1 MTWFNTALTEFG
13 IAGLALRSLIE
24 FLKVALQNSNAA
36 VRTSATKTLV
46 TVKLFAGSSRHILNV
61 PRNSANDGS
70 KGIKDFLEDLNP
82 QLINTITTEFDKVE
96 GSAAPEPSRTS
107 ADLVNMPSSTGPAKA
122 GASGTG
128 DPLDDLFPRVDLDG
142 LLKGTTILTDAK
154 SDSWKTKK
162 EALEV
167 LQSILDQGSNKRLKG
182 AMGECTLLLDRH
194 IIDLHPGEIGQIL
207 KARVTDT
214 NKAVQTL
221 ALDIVCR
228 ISTGMGKAFEK
239 HTRLFALPISTV
251 LADQKAPIRAAALQA
266 LTAIATAC
274 DGIES
279 MIPGFTTS
287 FETSNPL
294 QKGTLLHW
302 LADWFKEHEPPSSLD
317 LNAWA
322 SPIVSSLDDRNSD
335 VRKGAQSLLPTL
347 IACAGFDFVLHQT
360 NSLKPASRNSA
371 VPLIQAARPALA
383 APVQPTAAPKTKK
396 PSAIIAPAPPA
407 SPPPGSPTLSSAPP
421 AKVGPKVTGVRRKL
435 PLGSSRPESRSETP
449 VEAGPSR
456 ATGNPAAGGIKRPTG
471 AGAETAPMHSSLPF
485 HSSNLDAKRARTGK
499 DAHKWINEGGP
510 TRKDLADLLQSQ
522 MEPHASKDLV
532 ARLFSHDHNAV
543 NDHIQGLT
551 IMSGLFSGAESGGE
565 GVETVCLSNF
575 DLPLKY
581 ASIKAHEPQPNLISK
596 CLDVVEAVLAFLR
609 SLNYQLTD
617 GEALC
622 FIPTMV
628 FKVIGFS

>member
-1 MTWFNTALTEFG
+1 
-13 IAGLALRSLIE
+13 
-24 FLKVALQNSNAA
+24 
-36 VRTSATKTLV
+36 
-46 TVKLFAGSSRHILNV
+46 
-61 PRNSANDGS
+61 
-70 KGIKDFLEDLNP
+70 
-82 QLINTITTEFDKVE
+82 
-96 GSAAPEPSRTS
+96 
-107 ADLVNMPSSTGPAKA
+107 
-122 GASGTG
+122 
-128 DPLDDLFPRVDLDG
+128 
-142 LLKGTTILTDAK
+142 
-154 SDSWKTKK
+154 
-162 EALEV
+162 
-167 LQSILDQGSNKRLKG
+167 
-182 AMGECTLLLDRH
+182 
-194 IIDLHPGEIGQIL
+194 
-207 KARVTDT
+207 
-214 NKAVQTL
+214 
-221 ALDIVCR
+221 
-228 ISTGMGKAFEK
+228 MGKAFEK

-302 LADWFKEHEPPSSLD
+302 LADWFKEHEPPSLD

-383 APVQPTAAPKTKK
+383 ALVQPTPKTNK
-396 PSAIIAPAPPA
+396 PSAITAPAPPA
-407 SPPPGSPTLSSAPP
+407 SPPPGSPTLSSAPAP
-421 AKVGPKVTGVRRKL
+421 KVGPKVTGVRRKL

-456 ATGNPAAGGIKRPTG
+456 ATGKPAAGGIKRQAG

-485 HSSNLDAKRARTGK
+485 HSTNPDAKRARTGK
-499 DAHKWINEGGP
+499 DAQKWINEGGP

-522 MEPHASKDLV
+522 IEPHASKDLV

-551 IMSGLFSGAESGGE
+551 MMIGLFSGAESGGE
-565 GVETVCLSNF
+565 GVETVCLSTF

-628 FKVIGFS
+628 FKVIEFP